1 MILVV
6 LAMRACSSPRREK
19 SVCPVVAS
27 ITVARLAEMAWAFT
41 GRNKTAAKVTAA
53 VLAKIR
59 SIFLTR
65 S

>member
-27 ITVARLAEMAWAFT
+27 ITVARLAGKGLGLYWQKQN
-41 GRNKTAAKVTAA
+41 G
-53 VLAKIR
+53 
-59 SIFLTR
+59 S
-65 S
+65 